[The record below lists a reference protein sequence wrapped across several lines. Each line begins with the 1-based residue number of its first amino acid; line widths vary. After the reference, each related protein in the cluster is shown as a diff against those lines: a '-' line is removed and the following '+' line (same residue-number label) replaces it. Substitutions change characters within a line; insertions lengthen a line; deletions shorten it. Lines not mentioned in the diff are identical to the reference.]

1 MKKVSSRRE
10 PVKPAGRG
18 KTKKVYRVSNW
29 AAYNQ
34 ALLQNENESNL
45 FYQIALNSVFS
56 YLPQF
61 RECPIERILRRSLI
75 FHQFGQ

>member
-34 ALLQNENESNL
+34 ALVQRGNLTVWLDEAVLAGWHACGPPQRGAQFVYSNRA
-45 FYQIALNSVFS
+45 IETALT
-56 YLPQF
+56 F
-61 RECPIERILRRSLI
+61 R
-75 FHQFGQ
+75 